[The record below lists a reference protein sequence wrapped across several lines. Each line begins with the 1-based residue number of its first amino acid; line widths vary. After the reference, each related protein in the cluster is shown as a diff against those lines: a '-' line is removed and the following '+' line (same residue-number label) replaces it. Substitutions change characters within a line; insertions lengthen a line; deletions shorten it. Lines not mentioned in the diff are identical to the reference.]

1 LAHHVPRDCS
11 YEAILRR
18 LRASTGHRKF
28 DVVPA
33 PVIAD
38 RLISFARFGNLPVRF
53 TFGQMVFATDKL
65 KEEGFR
71 PRFGLE
77 NLYREAIDIG
87 DSRVTREER
96 ADPSATSD
104 ALGEWPDTGGY
115 RLDRRFNRHVET
127 IKHGHGDQARQH
139 RPFDTDSMRRGP
151 RQHDE

>member
-1 LAHHVPRDCS
+1 MGLGISVRVCTYNLAEDDFRDYS

-71 PRFGLE
+71 PRF
-77 NLYREAIDIG
+77 
-87 DSRVTREER
+87 V
-96 ADPSATSD
+96 P
-104 ALGEWPDTGGY
+104 
-115 RLDRRFNRHVET
+115 
-127 IKHGHGDQARQH
+127 
-139 RPFDTDSMRRGP
+139 
-151 RQHDE
+151 

>member
-1 LAHHVPRDCS
+1 MCTYNLAEDDFRDCS
-11 YEAILRR
+11 YAAILRR

-53 TFGQMVFATDKL
+53 TFGTDKL

-77 NLYREAIDIG
+77 NLYREAIGRI
-87 DSRVTREER
+87 
-96 ADPSATSD
+96 SATQ
-104 ALGEWPDTGGY
+104 E
-115 RLDRRFNRHVET
+115 
-127 IKHGHGDQARQH
+127 
-139 RPFDTDSMRRGP
+139 
-151 RQHDE
+151 

>member
-1 LAHHVPRDCS
+1 MGLGISVRVCTYNLAEDDFRDCS
-11 YEAILRR
+11 YAAILRR

-77 NLYREAIDIG
+77 NLYREAIGRI
-87 DSRVTREER
+87 
-96 ADPSATSD
+96 SATQ
-104 ALGEWPDTGGY
+104 E
-115 RLDRRFNRHVET
+115 
-127 IKHGHGDQARQH
+127 
-139 RPFDTDSMRRGP
+139 
-151 RQHDE
+151 